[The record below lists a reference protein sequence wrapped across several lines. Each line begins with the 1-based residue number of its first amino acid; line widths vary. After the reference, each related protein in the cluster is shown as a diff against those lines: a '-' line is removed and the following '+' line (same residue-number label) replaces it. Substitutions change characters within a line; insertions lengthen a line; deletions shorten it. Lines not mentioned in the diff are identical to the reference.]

1 MKILIDRSIFGGEN
15 YLLVQGDDCAW
26 VESPQ
31 VNHDLFL
38 SSDKSNSL
46 NSFNELYG
54 VDPIIFIEE
63 KYKKSLSEVGAK
75 NPNWKFSLPREVYS
89 GKINSLFSSI
99 KKMISFFSS
108 DQYPEVYARGNHVLQ
123 KLSRILPNQEVLDL
137 EIENPTIRKII
148 SSFAPDGSGFAP
160 KLSYDR
166 MKTVTGRL
174 VVESGPQV
182 LLLPRKMKNVFKSR
196 YEDGSIAWIDFVSLE
211 PRFAKLLTS
220 RITEKDIYTD
230 VMNEY
235 ELECGREKVKAAVL
249 STLFG
254 AGLTKL
260 TEIVGREAM
269 VIKKA
274 IDEYFN
280 LGKILEMTGD
290 YKSGSIRNYFGRPI
304 TLKKCSSNVAINN
317 FIQSSSVDVS
327 LVGFSNLVNDT
338 RMPDSAKPL
347 CVIHDALV
355 IDIRNDDIPQL
366 SKIINDGIDI
376 KGIGHFFLEYD
387 VL

>member
-15 YLLVQGDDCAW
+15 YLLVQGNDCAW

-31 VNHDLFL
+31 VKHDLFL
-38 SSDKSNSL
+38 SSGKSNSL

-54 VDPIIFIEE
+54 VDPIIFVEE
-63 KYKKSLSEVGAK
+63 KYRKSLSQVGAK

-89 GKINSLFSSI
+89 SKINGLFASI
-99 KKMISFFSS
+99 KEMANFFNS
-108 DQYPEVYARGNHVLQ
+108 DQYPKIYAQGNHILQ
-123 KLSRILPNQEVLDL
+123 NLSRILPDQKVLDR
-137 EIENPTIRKII
+137 EIDNPTIKKIM
-148 SSFAPDGSGFAP
+148 SSFTPDSSGFASR
-160 KLSYDR
+160 LSYDR

-174 VVESGPQV
+174 VVDSGPQV

-196 YEDGSIAWIDFVSLE
+196 YENGSIVWVDFVSLE

-220 RITEKDIYTD
+220 GTTEKDIYTD

-254 AGLTKL
+254 AGLAKL

-280 LGKILEMTGD
+280 LGKILEMAGD
-290 YKSGSIRNYFGRPI
+290 YKSGNIRNHFGRPI

-317 FIQSSSVDVS
+317 FVQSSSVDVS
-327 LVGFSNLVNDT
+327 LIGFSNLMNDL
-338 RMPDSAKPL
+338 RMPDSAKSL

-376 KGIGHFFLEYD
+376 KDVGHFFLEYD